1 MANFA
6 AIMAI
11 LLILGTLCT
20 APAADKDSEG
30 GDSTPQ
36 DKK

>member
-11 LLILGTLCT
+11 LLILGTLC
-20 APAADKDSEG
+20 AFPAEQAANNSEEN
-30 GDSTPQ
+30 GDN
-36 DKK
+36 K

>member
-20 APAADKDSEG
+20 VPAADKDSE
-30 GDSTPQ
+30 
-36 DKK
+36 DKGNNK

>member
-20 APAADKDSEG
+20 APAAADKDSE
-30 GDSTPQ
+30 DNN
-36 DKK
+36 DK

>member
-20 APAADKDSEG
+20 VPAPAADKDSEDD
-30 GDSTPQ
+30 GDN
-36 DKK
+36 K